1 MKSPCFKVWLGG
13 LELGNG
19 SSFFV
24 TKWHL
29 HNPSRHRKE
38 ESKTK
43 TEIQFRTTFS
53 LMEKLEISLSKPI
66 FFVTR

>member
-1 MKSPCFKVWLGG
+1 M
-13 LELGNG
+13 ELGNG

-53 LMEKLEISLSKPI
+53 LMEKLEISLFSSSHVNFAVLRTFYKSNY
-66 FFVTR
+66 